1 MLDYCISKNK
11 DFNNKLRQMKFQII
25 RIFHNIIKK
34 LPPNFIY
41 VLSYFIA
48 IVYFIF
54 TPFSNNKLKKRKDRI
69 DNYSVFKVKLNY
81 VRYWLETIWLTKEGY
96 KNYIEPKVE
105 IINEDIV
112 RKLNKNYNSYII
124 ALPHLGNWEFAIP
137 MGKYLD
143 LNLIAVAEPLDDEK
157 ILHWFTQLREDLGC
171 KIILGGKGQNTFQQV
186 KELLN
191 NDHHVCLLS
200 ERHVGKSGVGVEF
213 FNQMAAFPKGP
224 VSLSLDTQLPIVPA
238 AFIKSGNKYQL
249 HFGKPFIV
257 PYFENQAQSIQHGLK
272 VLSKSLENLI
282 KLDPNQWHSIQ
293 PVWTSEY

>member
-1 MLDYCISKNK
+1 
-11 DFNNKLRQMKFQII
+11 MKFQII

-54 TPFSNNKLKKRKDRI
+54 TPFSNYKLKKRKDRI

-157 ILHWFTQLREDLGC
+157 ILDWFTQLREDLGC

-191 NDHHVCLLS
+191 NNHHVCLLS

>member
-1 MLDYCISKNK
+1 
-11 DFNNKLRQMKFQII
+11 MKFQII
-25 RIFHNIIKK
+25 RILHNMFKK

-41 VLSYFIA
+41 VISYFIGL
-48 IVYFIF
+48 VYFIF
-54 TPFSNNKLKKRKDRI
+54 TPFSNIKLKKRKDRI
-69 DNYSVFKVKLNY
+69 DNYSIYKVKLNY

-96 KNYIEPKVE
+96 KNHIEPKVE

-112 RKLNKNYNSYII
+112 RKLNKNYSSYII

-137 MGKYLD
+137 IGKFLD
-143 LNLIAVAEPLDDEK
+143 LNLVAVAEPLDDEK
-157 ILHWFTQLREDLGC
+157 ILHWFTELREDLGC
-171 KIILGGKGQNTFQQV
+171 KIILGGKGQNTFERV
-186 KELLN
+186 KEFLKN
-191 NDHHVCLLS
+191 GHHVCLLS

-213 FNQMAAFPKGP
+213 FHQMAAFPKGP

-238 AFIKSGNKYQL
+238 AFIKNGNKYQL

-257 PYFENQAQSIQHGLK
+257 PYFDNQAQSIQHGLK